1 MPLAICAAI
10 KPECTKL
17 AARRMSTTV
26 KNART
31 LLTTIA
37 GTLAIIDLVAIALL
51 MTGSQ
56 RSVGL
61 GFRLLRPSDVF
72 GAAEVGAALC
82 GIVAVSAWRRPWLRR
97 AGVTAG
103 IAMLLL
109 ALCVGSARSR
119 RTFPVSDGA
128 LIETYTL
135 LATQGRLVYGPYSR
149 YGRHD

>member
-1 MPLAICAAI
+1 
-10 KPECTKL
+10 
-17 AARRMSTTV
+17 MSTTV
-26 KNART
+26 TNRART

-97 AGVTAG
+97 AGVIGA

-109 ALCVGSARSR
+109 ALCVGSE
-119 RTFPVSDGA
+119 
-128 LIETYTL
+128 I
-135 LATQGRLVYGPYSR
+135 GRASCRERVYG
-149 YGRHD
+149 GCC